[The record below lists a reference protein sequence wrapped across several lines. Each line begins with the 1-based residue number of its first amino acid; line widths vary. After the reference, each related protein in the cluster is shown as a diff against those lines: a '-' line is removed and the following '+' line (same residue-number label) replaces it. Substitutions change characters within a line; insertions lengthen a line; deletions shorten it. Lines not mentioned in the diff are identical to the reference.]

1 VAEKL
6 MQAMV
11 DMSAEELA
19 AHLNDLREELFNLR
33 FKNTMRQLDNPI
45 KIRSAR
51 RQIARAETLLRQ
63 QALAKE
69 RAR

>member
-1 VAEKL
+1 VAEKHL
-6 MQAMV
+6 QTMV

-45 KIRSAR
+45 KIRSVR
-51 RQIARAETLLRQ
+51 RQVARAETLLRQ

-69 RAR
+69 TAR